1 MHGSPLLRSVLMIVA
16 LLLTAFPLWNLTHKS
31 EPRIA
36 ATTVVPSVKTKVHI
50 DLTFVHPPT
59 QFQLLQFGKTIWEK
73 QSPGTK
79 EGKEFEM
86 EFPKEGI
93 DLEIKAQWPSG
104 TDVSAVRVAITQGN
118 QESIEKSAWGR
129 ATLDEV
135 LTFHESN

>member
-1 MHGSPLLRSVLMIVA
+1 
-16 LLLTAFPLWNLTHKS
+16 
-31 EPRIA
+31 
-36 ATTVVPSVKTKVHI
+36 
-50 DLTFVHPPT
+50 
-59 QFQLLQFGKTIWEK
+59 
-73 QSPGTK
+73 
-79 EGKEFEM
+79 M